1 MPTWSQA
8 RLLFTLAVAA
18 LIVMEPVSWMTASI
32 PPCIVN
38 PENYGAYYA
47 DHNYCPTFHVFLV
60 KLLARV
66 LEHFGDPNWVVADFT
81 AVLALST
88 IILWIVTW
96 QAGIRQSRDMKA
108 SIAAAEKAAM
118 GAMIGARAAQKSA
131 DVSEKAFSN
140 LERPYIFA
148 FGIQRLEADTEYAG
162 GFEPFVTYNVANYG
176 KTPAIIENVRAGFS
190 ISKSYPDGPTRVD
203 ETHSLLISPI
213 LEAGEKREKLLE
225 MFPSGMERT
234 LLRDEDGSVYAI
246 PAMESTED
254 LFFRIIIDYRGAFTE
269 GHESSFCWRYDK
281 STAHFVQHGHQD
293 YNYVA

>member
-234 LLRDEDGSVYAI
+234 SLETKMA
-246 PAMESTED
+246 
-254 LFFRIIIDYRGAFTE
+254 AFTQSPPWKAPKTC
-269 GHESSFCWRYDK
+269 SSVSSLITGAPSPKDMRAASAGDMTNPPPISC
-281 STAHFVQHGHQD
+281 STVTKTTIT
-293 YNYVA
+293 